1 MTESLAEAERVAR
14 VMDPPAWEELPENPK
29 MGQIGDQMFRRQ
41 MTLLYAANLIE
52 AGVVE
57 QLDSPCSPC

>member
-1 MTESLAEAERVAR
+1 
-14 VMDPPAWEELPENPK
+14 MDPHAWEELPENPK